1 MIQDIAPHKFHN
13 EFHLKKPG
21 AQDILLVFN
30 DKKEVLVRK
39 SDEENIG
46 FPRCGEIMSFMTGES
61 ASLKDA
67 DMERPWEL
75 PGATAKAGI
84 ADVRCMEYAFSLDE
98 NDYYLLL
105 DFSSSVT
112 LPGCEFLSLTQV
124 RADTRDSNRP
134 ASLLIMTGWH
144 LYVWYRS
151 NQFCGRCGQRTVRD
165 TKERMLS
172 CPHCG
177 NMIYPRI
184 NPAVIVAVTD
194 GDRLLLSRYAGRV
207 HTGYALIAGFVEIGE
222 TLEETVARE
231 VMEEVGLKVRNIRY
245 YKSQPWGVDGN
256 VLQGFFCELDG
267 EDHIRL
273 DRREL
278 SMAQWYHREEIP
290 VEDDGYSLTREMIGV
305 FKHGRF

>member
-1 MIQDIAPHKFHN
+1 MIQDIAPHHFHN
-13 EFHLKKPG
+13 EFHLKKPK
-21 AQDILLVFN
+21 AEDVLLVFN
-30 DKKEVLVRK
+30 DQKEVLVRK
-39 SDEENIG
+39 SEGEEIE
-46 FPRCGEIMSFMTGES
+46 FPLYGEAAASES
-61 ASLKDA
+61 RA
-67 DMERPWEL
+67 
-75 PGATAKAGI
+75 
-84 ADVRCMEYAFSLDE
+84 EYAFSLDE

-105 DFSSSVT
+105 NFSGTVI
-112 LPGCEFLSLTQV
+112 LPGCEYLSLTQV
-124 RADTRDSNRP
+124 RAGTREANRP

-194 GDRLLLSRYAGRV
+194 GDRILLSRYAGRV
-207 HTGYALIAGFVEIGE
+207 LRGCAMLAGVGASGE

-231 VMEEVGLKVRNIRY
+231 VMEEVGLRVKNIRY

-256 VLQGFFCELDG
+256 VLQGFFCDLDG

-273 DRREL
+273 DEREL
-278 SMAQWYHREEIP
+278 SMARWYHRDEIP
-290 VEDDGYSLTREMIGV
+290 VEDDGYSLTREMIGA
-305 FKHGRF
+305 FKHKKV

>member
-1 MIQDIAPHKFHN
+1 MIQDIAPHHFHN
-13 EFHLKKPG
+13 EFHLKKPK
-21 AQDILLVFN
+21 AEDILLIFN
-30 DKKEVLVRK
+30 DQKEVLVRK
-39 SDEENIG
+39 GDGEEIE
-46 FPRCGEIMSFMTGES
+46 FPRCGEALPSLPEKKES
-61 ASLKDA
+61 KEKQEAAPTVALTVVSE
-67 DMERPWEL
+67 ER
-75 PGATAKAGI
+75 A
-84 ADVRCMEYAFSLDE
+84 EYAFSLDE

-105 DFSSSVT
+105 DFSGAVM
-112 LPGCEFLSLTQV
+112 LPGCEYLSLSQV
-124 RADTRDSNRP
+124 RAGTREANRP

-194 GDRLLLSRYAGRV
+194 GDRILLSRYAGRV

-231 VMEEVGLKVRNIRY
+231 VMEEVGLRVKNIRY

-256 VLQGFFCELDG
+256 VLQGFFCDLDG
-267 EDHIRL
+267 EDLIRL
-273 DRREL
+273 DEREL
-278 SMAQWYHREEIP
+278 SMAQWYHRDEIP

-305 FKHGRF
+305 FKHKKA

>member
-30 DKKEVLVRK
+30 DRKEVLVQK
-39 SDEENIG
+39 SDEENTG
-46 FPRCGEIMSFMTGES
+46 FPRCGELSS
-61 ASLKDA
+61 Q
-67 DMERPWEL
+67 P
-75 PGATAKAGI
+75 
-84 ADVRCMEYAFSLDE
+84 VEYAFSLDE
-98 NDYYLLL
+98 MDYYLLL
-105 DFSSSVT
+105 DFSGSVT
-112 LPGCEFLSLTQV
+112 LPGCEYLSLSQV
-124 RADTRDSNRP
+124 RAGTRDSNRP

-165 TKERMLS
+165 TKERMLR

-177 NMIYPRI
+177 NTIYPRI
-184 NPAVIVAVTD
+184 NPAVIVAVTN
-194 GDRLLLSRYAGRV
+194 GDRLLLSRYAGRL

-222 TLEETVARE
+222 TLEETVTRE
-231 VMEEVGLKVRNIRY
+231 VMEEVGLKVRNIHY

-256 VLQGFFCELDG
+256 VLQGFFCDLDG

-278 SMAQWYHREEIP
+278 SMAQWYRREEIP

-305 FKHGRF
+305 FKHGQF

>member
-1 MIQDIAPHKFHN
+1 MIQDIAPHHFHN
-13 EFHLKKPG
+13 EFHLKKPK
-21 AQDILLVFN
+21 AEDVLLIFN
-30 DKKEVLVRK
+30 DQKEVLVRK
-39 SDEENIG
+39 DDGEEIEFPQCEEALLSLTDEVDS
-46 FPRCGEIMSFMTGES
+46 R
-61 ASLKDA
+61 A
-67 DMERPWEL
+67 
-75 PGATAKAGI
+75 
-84 ADVRCMEYAFSLDE
+84 EYAFSLDDR
-98 NDYYLLL
+98 DYYLLL
-105 DFSSSVT
+105 DFSGAVM
-112 LPGCEFLSLTQV
+112 LPDCEYLSLSQV
-124 RADTRDSNRP
+124 RAGTRESNRP

-165 TKERMLS
+165 TKERMLY

-194 GDRLLLSRYAGRV
+194 GDRILLSRYAGRV

-231 VMEEVGLKVRNIRY
+231 VMEEVGLRVRNIRY

-256 VLQGFFCELDG
+256 VLQGFFCDLDG

-273 DRREL
+273 DEREL
-278 SMAQWYHREEIP
+278 SMAQWYHRDEIP

-305 FKHGRF
+305 FKHKKA